1 MHIIWYLPS
10 ENNEIGFQIGSH
22 NLIKTSGVFKITK
35 INTNFIHDSHNLES
49 YFNLY
54 IRKFKKKKL
63 IEKMDIAEDYLLD
76 KLNFDCMYVIKGY
89 LF

>member
-35 INTNFIHDSHNLES
+35 INTNFN
-49 YFNLY
+49 
-54 IRKFKKKKL
+54 
-63 IEKMDIAEDYLLD
+63 
-76 KLNFDCMYVIKGY
+76 
-89 LF
+89 